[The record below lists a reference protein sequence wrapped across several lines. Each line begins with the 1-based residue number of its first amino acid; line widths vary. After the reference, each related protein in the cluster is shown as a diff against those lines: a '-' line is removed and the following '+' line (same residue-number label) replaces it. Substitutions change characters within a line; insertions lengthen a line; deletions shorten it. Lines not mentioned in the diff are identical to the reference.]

1 MEYDATDAAH
11 GQRRKGIRYVTYG
24 VGADDEGPTRSKD
37 GVCFVESSPDQV
49 NRALNRAG
57 PPAANDWPHPWDENH
72 FHGGERLKANAI
84 RAAEAVVDLGADVRE
99 RGAAAGGEIRARLV
113 AKISSIHNSTGTRQL
128 ALWDE
133 TKTGYAAYKQGLL
146 GMLIAMLEE
155 MDPADVALPD
165 VATCLA
171 YAACDDLIQLQAVK
185 LGVVPTLI
193 KLFTSENMHH
203 PKLLAAVAD
212 AMSSVLNTSEGCDEA
227 IRIGGMNN
235 VVDVLSSCV
244 PAVEATA
251 AAAALAMKNKRH
263 GALAE
268 CATAAEEPPVPDVD
282 PHRVA
287 FAAVEVVN
295 SAAWDAK
302 YRPFCV
308 AAVPVLARVLHAG
321 TAHLETE
328 TNAARSRDREVRAR
342 AWSREVMKSLNAK
355 RGVEEAE
362 GKVGEEN
369 KKAEKEPK
377 RAWEKMKPGRKR
389 DIVRVIH
396 KKLSSADL
404 KELTINKMLEH
415 LRNTIREIDVTG
427 FMDDEEDFVKHE
439 VGQWLLNNFTG
450 GDPREKDGRGSC
462 IHPCRFDLTDDEDAD
477 VEDCCG
483 TRHPLQIGHTMSTF
497 QDRPASDFNAPPPT
511 VEPKPDLR
519 VTHPAVAPAKLHE
532 TLAMTAEA
540 IGRVAFNC
548 RAGWQAC
555 FDAGVHAPIVNIL
568 KKSAAPV
575 MRAALRNDG
584 AVFLNESAF
593 DAERLQHAED
603 VDKLRCV
610 LYTGSHTTALAW

>member
-1 MEYDATDAAH
+1 
-11 GQRRKGIRYVTYG
+11 
-24 VGADDEGPTRSKD
+24 
-37 GVCFVESSPDQV
+37 
-49 NRALNRAG
+49 
-57 PPAANDWPHPWDENH
+57 
-72 FHGGERLKANAI
+72 
-84 RAAEAVVDLGADVRE
+84 
-99 RGAAAGGEIRARLV
+99 
-113 AKISSIHNSTGTRQL
+113 
-128 ALWDE
+128 
-133 TKTGYAAYKQGLL
+133 
-146 GMLIAMLEE
+146 
-155 MDPADVALPD
+155 
-165 VATCLA
+165 
-171 YAACDDLIQLQAVK
+171 
-185 LGVVPTLI
+185 
-193 KLFTSENMHH
+193 
-203 PKLLAAVAD
+203 
-212 AMSSVLNTSEGCDEA
+212 
-227 IRIGGMNN
+227 
-235 VVDVLSSCV
+235 
-244 PAVEATA
+244 
-251 AAAALAMKNKRH
+251 
-263 GALAE
+263 
-268 CATAAEEPPVPDVD
+268 
-282 PHRVA
+282 
-287 FAAVEVVN
+287 
-295 SAAWDAK
+295 
-302 YRPFCV
+302 
-308 AAVPVLARVLHAG
+308 
-321 TAHLETE
+321 
-328 TNAARSRDREVRAR
+328 
-342 AWSREVMKSLNAK
+342 MKSLNAK

-477 VEDCCG
+477 VEDWCG

-610 LYTGSHTTALAW
+610 LYTCSHTTALAW